1 MKESL
6 IFSRQ
11 WTQADVIKE
20 LSFDKNNE
28 EWYDRNEFEFDEED
42 EQKINLKE
50 YIDIYN
56 EFCSIFKQEEL
67 ESLNNDI
74 SKIINYFYFGEL
86 VIENYI
92 NKKYR
97 NNNSKRHSSLRY
109 LDYLL
114 RTQFEENISII
125 DNTKLINQLISE
137 INESYYEKSNLSD
150 LSDNTYM
157 NKINEVF
164 GTKKI
169 PKFLLREGF
178 RMRREMKKDKES
190 IYKSIINR
198 DDFNDIYQKDES
210 TDNSDSE
217 SYNKLNINNK
227 IEEKYNIKIMIKE
240 MKNKEKLPFERQ
252 LNEIYI
258 IIFFL
263 ALKEI
268 KNQNIFNSIRNN
280 FNKIIDIFKI
290 DSNKN
295 FNDFKREYMDI
306 YFKDISSELISLEF
320 GEINQSE
327 YLSKYILASY
337 YFLISQIFNEPNF
350 IYINLL
356 LFLQNFISNENK
368 NFHKI
373 LGNEIN
379 SNLSNNKNETTNI
392 IKNSFFLSKNNF
404 EIPEFYNYD
413 NIIFEESKKI
423 HKTKYL
429 DLFSIKNIFE
439 NINNIKLKERFFDTI
454 KQEKSFENGSN
465 SLRLNILNQLK
476 ISFKLKEQN
485 IQDTIENHLKL
496 IPYKEDIFSE
506 GTIVILI
513 SGYFSSKSNHFDEWK
528 ELIKVYQ
535 KKFKNPIIYFFNW
548 PSSEFKLKNLI
559 IHKSDFKN
567 ARERGKYSG
576 RLLAHMIISNEIFNG
591 FKINL
596 IGFSLGNHVIKH
608 CIKELEKFGKL
619 NIINNIVFI
628 AGATEIK
635 PKINWKKRFSL
646 VKGMIVN
653 FFSEIDLALKYCKNI
668 TKKETI
674 GSKELAIN
682 EINIK
687 NYQLDCYH
695 LSYRPNMDILGSI
708 FLNDLKE

>member
-74 SKIINYFYFGEL
+74 SKIIDYFYFGEL

-97 NNNSKRHSSLRY
+97 NNNSKRHLSLRY

-125 DNTKLINQLISE
+125 DNTKLINQFISE

-268 KNQNIFNSIRNN
+268 KNQNIYNSIRNN

-379 SNLSNNKNETTNI
+379 SNLSNNKNETTNV

-404 EIPEFYNYD
+404 EFPEFYNYD
-413 NIIFEESKKI
+413 NIIFEESKKT

-476 ISFKLKEQN
+476 ISFKVKERN

-513 SGYFSSKSNHFDEWK
+513 SGYFSSKSNHFEEWK